1 MDTCCIDKSSSA
13 ELSEAINSMFR
24 WYCRATL
31 CYVYLIDVGKGE
43 GGDGFVPAGL
53 FHESRWF
60 TRGWTLQELIAP
72 VKLFFYTRDWK
83 FVASR
88 DRLYPSQL
96 EPVIKVT
103 GLPRSVIK
111 RNRNGER
118 AVCPET
124 RSGPRALPHDFDSQ
138 TCRRCGSRE
147 DWLDVLNSISIAER
161 LSWAAKRETTRPE
174 DKAYCLLGLF
184 GVNMP
189 LLYGEG
195 SSAFPRLLEEVLKT
209 SDDQSV
215 FAFARSV
222 FLSHPPPLR

>member
-1 MDTCCIDKSSSA
+1 VFQASWTILGIA
-13 ELSEAINSMFR
+13 RAI
-24 WYCRATL
+24 
-31 CYVYLIDVGKGE
+31 
-43 GGDGFVPAGL
+43 P
-53 FHESRWF
+53 
-60 TRGWTLQELIAP
+60 
-72 VKLFFYTRDWK
+72 
-83 FVASR
+83 
-88 DRLYPSQL
+88 DRLDTSQRRCNIAFRFLPRPVSQL
-96 EPVIKVT
+96 EGVIKTT
-103 GLPRSVIK
+103 GLLRSVIK
-111 RNRNGER
+111 KNRNGER

-124 RSGPRALPHDFDSQ
+124 RSGPRVLSHDFDSQ

-222 FLSHPPPLR
+222 FLSHHYPFDGLARIREL